1 MKVIPEVYNQE
12 MAELGC
18 CVKII
23 AKTVMFLSNAL
34 GLWPFNL
41 EEREFRLF
49 SKKSLV
55 SLVKLVFLTIPVL
68 IVPLILYYVG
78 WTGQD
83 FDTSDANEKYVA
95 LEETII
101 EDITFGLE
109 YNLNFLIFILPFAFG
124 SKVVTPVMKI
134 RDIMNTN
141 RNMSSFSKDSQSGMI
156 LPLIGFVLFTM
167 GKLLDM
173 TLTLTQKWELKGFSS
188 MYPAIYLHITVYFM
202 AHILLHFFLASY
214 EYFFY
219 HAFNDFRALAK
230 MILDSKFAF
239 STKSL
244 LQRAEDCVLVMEH
257 IHQAF
262 SFFLLVGFV
271 DKGRHH
277 RRKMLFN
284 SLNFQL
290 ICCLR

>member
-12 MAELGC
+12 MEELGC

-41 EEREFRLF
+41 EEREFGLF

-55 SLVKLVFLTIPVL
+55 SLVKLFFLTIPVL
-68 IVPLILYYVG
+68 IVPIILYYVG
-78 WTGQD
+78 WTGQE
-83 FDTSDANEKYVA
+83 FDTGDDSEKYVA

-109 YNLNFLIFILPFAFG
+109 YNLNFFIFILPFAFG
-124 SKVVTPVMKI
+124 SKLVSPVMKI
-134 RDIMNTN
+134 RDIMNAN
-141 RNMSSFSKDSQSGMI
+141 RNMGSFSKDSQSGI
-156 LPLIGFVLFTM
+156 ISLLIGFVLFTM
-167 GKLLDM
+167 GKLMDM

-219 HAFNDFRALAK
+219 RAFNDFRALAK
-230 MILDSKFAF
+230 LILESKFAF

-244 LQRAEDCVLVMEH
+244 LQRAEDCVLVMEY

-262 SFFLLVGFV
+262 SFFLLVGV
-271 DKGRHH
+271 VHKGRHLG
-277 RRKMLFN
+277 RKMPLN
-284 SLNFQL
+284 SFQVYL
-290 ICCLR
+290 MCCLR

>member
-1 MKVIPEVYNQE
+1 MTVIPEVYNQE

-41 EEREFRLF
+41 KEREFRLF
-49 SKKSLV
+49 SKKSFV
-55 SLVKLVFLTIPVL
+55 SLVKLFFLTIPVL

-78 WTGQD
+78 WTGQN
-83 FDTSDANEKYVA
+83 FDNIDANEKYVA
-95 LEETII
+95 LEETFI

-124 SKVVTPVMKI
+124 SKVVTPLMKI
-134 RDIMNTN
+134 RDIMNAN
-141 RNMSSFSKDSQSGMI
+141 RNSFSKDSQSGMI

-188 MYPAIYLHITVYFM
+188 MYSAIYLHITVYFM

-219 HAFNDFRALAK
+219 RAFNDFRALAK
-230 MILDSKFAF
+230 LILDSKIAF

-271 DKGRHH
+271 NKGRHH
-277 RRKMLFN
+277 RRKMPFN
-284 SLNFQL
+284 SLKF
-290 ICCLR
+290 

>member
-1 MKVIPEVYNQE
+1 
-12 MAELGC
+12 
-18 CVKII
+18 
-23 AKTVMFLSNAL
+23 
-34 GLWPFNL
+34 
-41 EEREFRLF
+41 
-49 SKKSLV
+49 
-55 SLVKLVFLTIPVL
+55 
-68 IVPLILYYVG
+68 
-78 WTGQD
+78 
-83 FDTSDANEKYVA
+83 
-95 LEETII
+95 
-101 EDITFGLE
+101 
-109 YNLNFLIFILPFAFG
+109 
-124 SKVVTPVMKI
+124 
-134 RDIMNTN
+134 MNTN

-173 TLTLTQKWELKGFSS
+173 TLTLTQKWKLKGFSS